1 MLLNFLFS
9 YSELSGNLNLKTY
22 FDNQIILVE
31 PLTEKKVNLL
41 SKKSGQQPSSEYFE
55 TFLHFSNFTSSKKKW
70 NIITPRN

>member
-55 TFLHFSNFTSSKKKW
+55 TFLQFSNFTSSKKKW